1 MTQPV
6 QQMALMRSKSLERSK
21 PVVELKVLKNDHLL
35 KRPETINGGLTVED
49 AQVNQW
55 VGASSLS
62 QQHTC
67 MTSGQ
72 YAISWRE
79 ERDYL
84 DFMVQWVFRTSK
96 GNTLRT
102 FSLCQ
107 FVIHL
112 QPIHIY
118 RDVDERLTQDGSK

>member
-1 MTQPV
+1 
-6 QQMALMRSKSLERSK
+6 MALMRSKSLERSK

-84 DFMVQWVFRTSK
+84 DFMVQWVFRPAK
-96 GNTLRT
+96 A
-102 FSLCQ
+102 
-107 FVIHL
+107 IHYGPSRYVNL
-112 QPIHIY
+112 
-118 RDVDERLTQDGSK
+118 